1 MRGGNVTAASTG
13 ASTLRTFSARLRT
26 TAPVSAR
33 IVSELAGELDRGGP
47 VADLLCS
54 HTAVHSPLFGVQ
66 ALAGVRLLMLSGKAP
81 ELSRRFASAHA
92 AAMAGESDSAALL
105 AWLAARTAIVENAGE
120 ILAALDRTV
129 QQHQPKTAGFLLRG
143 LTMIGAPRVRLLELG
158 ACAGLNLILDRYR
171 WFGLGWEWGEKDSP
185 VRLAATGPRPPALE
199 IVDRAGCDLQPR
211 DPADPRHAM
220 ILQSFI
226 PPEHDSL
233 RWDLDDA
240 IELATKVGVR
250 VDRSPAGRW
259 LRENLVPPED
269 RDICTVVWHSS
280 FWSYLTEDE
289 RHEIE
294 TTLTAAAGSM
304 PLARVAH
311 ESTDF
316 RSNPRLTVTIYS

>member
-1 MRGGNVTAASTG
+1 MTAAAMG
-13 ASTLRTFSARLRT
+13 ASTLRALAVRLRT

-33 IVSELAGELDRGGP
+33 ILSELASELDRGGP

-54 HTAVHSPLFGVQ
+54 HSAVHSPLFGVQ
-66 ALAGVRLLMLSGKAP
+66 ALAGVRLLMLSGRAP
-81 ELSRRFASAHA
+81 ELSRRFASAQA
-92 AAMAGESDSAALL
+92 AAMSGESDSPALL
-105 AWLAARTAIVENAGE
+105 TWLAARDAIVENPGE
-120 ILAALDRTV
+120 VLAALDRTV

-143 LTMIGAPRVRLLELG
+143 LTMIGAPKVRLLELG
-158 ACAGLNLILDRYR
+158 ACAGLNLILDHYR
-171 WFGLGWEWGEKDSP
+171 WFGLGWEWGDKDSP
-185 VRLAATGPRPPALE
+185 VRLAATGPQPPRLE

-211 DPADPRHAM
+211 DPADPKHAM

-240 IELATKVGVR
+240 IDLAAKVGVK
-250 VDRSPAGRW
+250 VARSPAGRW
-259 LRENLVPPED
+259 LRENLVPPEG
-269 RDICTVVWHSS
+269 RGTYTVVWHSS

-304 PLARVAH
+304 PLARVAY

>member
-1 MRGGNVTAASTG
+1 MTAASTG
-13 ASTLRTFSARLRT
+13 ASTLRTFAVRLRT

-33 IVSELAGELDRGGP
+33 ILSELAGELDRGGE
-47 VADLLCS
+47 VAELLCS

-66 ALAGVRLLMLSGKAP
+66 ALAGVRLLMLSGRAP
-81 ELSRRFASAHA
+81 ELCRRFTSAHA
-92 AAMAGESDSAALL
+92 AAMAGDSESAALL
-105 AWLAARTAIVENAGE
+105 AWLAARTAIIENPGE

-129 QQHQPKTAGFLLRG
+129 QQHQPKTAGYLLRG

-185 VRLAATGPRPPALE
+185 VRLAAAGPRPADLE

-211 DPADPRHAM
+211 DPSDPRHAM
-220 ILQSFI
+220 ILHSFI
-226 PPEHDSL
+226 PPEHDSQ

-240 IELATKVGVR
+240 VELAAKVGVHVER
-250 VDRSPAGRW
+250 APAGRW
-259 LRENLVPPED
+259 LRENLVPPAEQNVQ
-269 RDICTVVWHSS
+269 TVVWHSS
-280 FWSYLTEDE
+280 FWPYLSEDE
-289 RHEIE
+289 RNEIE

-304 PLARVAH
+304 PLARVAY
-311 ESTDF
+311 EAPDF

>member
-1 MRGGNVTAASTG
+1 MTAAAIG
-13 ASTLRTFSARLRT
+13 ASTLRTFAVRLRT

-33 IVSELAGELDRGGP
+33 ILSELASELDKGGP

-54 HTAVHSPLFGVQ
+54 HSAVHSPLFGVQ
-66 ALAGVRLLMLSGKAP
+66 ALAGVRLLMLSGRAP
-81 ELSRRFASAHA
+81 ELTERFTSAHA

-105 AWLAARTAIVENAGE
+105 TWLAARSAIIENPGE

-143 LTMIGAPRVRLLELG
+143 LTMIGAPKVRLLELG
-158 ACAGLNLILDRYR
+158 ACAGLNLILDHYR
-171 WFGLGWEWGEKDSP
+171 WFGLGWEWGDKDSP
-185 VRLAATGPRPPALE
+185 VRLAAAGPQPPNLR

-211 DPADPRHAM
+211 DPADPKHAM

-226 PPEHDSL
+226 PPEHDAL

-240 IELATKVGVR
+240 IELAARVGVK
-250 VDRSPAGRW
+250 VARSPAGRW

-269 RDICTVVWHSS
+269 RTTYTVVWHSS
-280 FWSYLTEDE
+280 FWAYLTEDE

-304 PLARVAH
+304 PLARVAY

-316 RSNPRLTVTIYS
+316 RSNPRLTVTLYS

>member
-1 MRGGNVTAASTG
+1 MTAAAIG
-13 ASTLRTFSARLRT
+13 AATLRTLAVRLRT

-33 IVSELAGELDRGGP
+33 ILSELASELDKGGP

-54 HTAVHSPLFGVQ
+54 HSAVHSPLFGVQ
-66 ALAGVRLLMLSGKAP
+66 ALAGVRLLMLSGRAP
-81 ELSRRFASAHA
+81 ELSQRFTSAHA
-92 AAMAGESDSAALL
+92 AAMAGESDSTALL
-105 AWLAARTAIVENAGE
+105 AWLAARTAIVENPGE

-143 LTMIGAPRVRLLELG
+143 LTMIGAPKVRLLELG
-158 ACAGLNLILDRYR
+158 ACAGLNLILDHYR
-171 WFGLGWEWGEKDSP
+171 WFGLGWEWGDKDSK
-185 VRLAATGPRPPALE
+185 VRLAASGPRPPNLE

-211 DPADPRHAM
+211 DPADPKHAM

-226 PPEHDSL
+226 PPEHDAL

-240 IELATKVGVR
+240 IELAAQVGVK
-250 VDRSPAGRW
+250 VARSPAGRW
-259 LRENLVPPED
+259 LRENLVPPDD
-269 RDICTVVWHSS
+269 RNTYTVIWHSS
-280 FWSYLTEDE
+280 FWAYLTEDE

-316 RSNPRLTVTIYS
+316 RSNPRLTVTLYS